1 MLTTILQR
9 PFSIARHQELP
20 LLKERE
26 AFLKHLRD
34 QGTSHAALRSI
45 SWQMLNVMDQ
55 LHLKRMRAVS
65 IEEIKEAAEHWKTQQ
80 RSNPRARSYERTAVY
95 FTYVAKKWLRFAG
108 KLKQPKVA
116 RMRYADRVEDFA
128 LWMREE
134 EGLSIL
140 SVQAYFWKARLFL
153 RWLSAQ
159 SRSLRRMQIKD
170 VDEFLIFKAR
180 HGWSRR
186 SVAVGAQALRAFFR
200 HAERRGWCRA
210 GIADGIESPRLYVY
224 EGLPEGPEWKDVQR
238 LLRDVVGD
246 KAHALRARAVLLLFI
261 VYGLRSGEV
270 SRLQLSDF
278 DWRSETFI
286 VNHSKRGGAQRYP
299 VQREVGEAILT
310 YLRKARPQSACR
322 SLFLTLNPPYRPV
335 SPAALWEITNRRIR
349 QAGIQCRRQGPHSLR
364 HACAT
369 HLLEQ
374 GASLKEIGDL
384 LGHRDAASAGIYAKV
399 HLTALRRVADID
411 LGGLL

>member
-1 MLTTILQR
+1 
-9 PFSIARHQELP
+9 
-20 LLKERE
+20 
-26 AFLKHLRD
+26 
-34 QGTSHAALRSI
+34 
-45 SWQMLNVMDQ
+45 
-55 LHLKRMRAVS
+55 
-65 IEEIKEAAEHWKTQQ
+65 
-80 RSNPRARSYERTAVY
+80 
-95 FTYVAKKWLRFAG
+95 
-108 KLKQPKVA
+108 
-116 RMRYADRVEDFA
+116 
-128 LWMREE
+128 
-134 EGLSIL
+134 
-140 SVQAYFWKARLFL
+140 
-153 RWLSAQ
+153 
-159 SRSLRRMQIKD
+159 MQIKD
-170 VDEFLIFKAR
+170 VDEFLIFKAG

-186 SVAVGAQALRAFFR
+186 SVVVGAQALRAFFR

-210 GIADGIESPRLYVY
+210 GIAEGIESPRLYVY

-246 KAHALRARAVLLLFI
+246 KVHALRARAVLLLFI

-278 DWRSETFI
+278 DWRSETFV

-310 YLRKARPQSACR
+310 YLKKARPQSACR

-349 QAGIQCRRQGPHSLR
+349 QAGIQCRRQGTHSLR

-399 HLTALRRVADID
+399 HLKALRRVADID

>member
-20 LLKERE
+20 LRKERE
-26 AFLKHLRD
+26 AFLKHLGD

-95 FTYVAKKWLRFAG
+95 FTYVAKKWLRFVG
-108 KLKQPKVA
+108 QLKQPKVA
-116 RMRYADRVEDFA
+116 PMRYADRVEDFA

-140 SVQAYFWKARLFL
+140 SVQAYCWKARLFL

-159 SRSLRRMQIKD
+159 SRSLRRMQVKD
-170 VDEFLIFKAR
+170 VDEFLIFKAGR
-180 HGWSRR
+180 GWSRR
-186 SVAVGAQALRAFFR
+186 SVAVVAQALRAFFR
-200 HAERRGWCRA
+200 HAERRGWCRS

-224 EGLPEGPEWKDVQR
+224 EGLPEGPEWKDVER
-238 LLRDVVGD
+238 MLRGVVGD
-246 KAHALRARAVLLLFI
+246 SAHALRARAVLLLFI

-278 DWRSETFI
+278 DWRSETFV

-310 YLRKARPQSACR
+310 YLKKARPQSACR

-349 QAGIQCRRQGPHSLR
+349 QAGLQCRRQGPHSLR

-399 HLTALRRVADID
+399 HLKALRCVADID